1 MFYIDIITMKK
12 DLVFFGI
19 QWSGKWTQ
27 ADLLLKD
34 FPNYKYLE
42 PGQIFRALTSNK
54 NIISDHITER
64 MSQWKMLDD
73 SLAFDLFN
81 MYGHLLSSK
90 SKMLLDWF
98 PRSLPQMYYFLS
110 KESKHKRDF
119 IGVHFYLSKEKATE
133 RLLKRAKEQWRKD
146 DTKKSITKRLNT
158 FEKETLPVIEYFEKI
173 DKLITIDADQDV
185 NLIYKDLLK
194 QLKKHWAM

>member
-1 MFYIDIITMKK
+1 
-12 DLVFFGI
+12 
-19 QWSGKWTQ
+19 
-27 ADLLLKD
+27 
-34 FPNYKYLE
+34 
-42 PGQIFRALTSNK
+42 
-54 NIISDHITER
+54 
-64 MSQWKMLDD
+64 
-73 SLAFDLFN
+73 
-81 MYGHLLSSK
+81 
-90 SKMLLDWF
+90 
-98 PRSLPQMYYFLS
+98 
-110 KESKHKRDF
+110 
-119 IGVHFYLSKEKATE
+119 VHFYLSKEKATE

>member
-1 MFYIDIITMKK
+1 
-12 DLVFFGI
+12 
-19 QWSGKWTQ
+19 
-27 ADLLLKD
+27 
-34 FPNYKYLE
+34 
-42 PGQIFRALTSNK
+42 
-54 NIISDHITER
+54 
-64 MSQWKMLDD
+64 
-73 SLAFDLFN
+73 
-81 MYGHLLSSK
+81 
-90 SKMLLDWF
+90 
-98 PRSLPQMYYFLS
+98 
-110 KESKHKRDF
+110 
-119 IGVHFYLSKEKATE
+119 VHFYLSKEKAIE